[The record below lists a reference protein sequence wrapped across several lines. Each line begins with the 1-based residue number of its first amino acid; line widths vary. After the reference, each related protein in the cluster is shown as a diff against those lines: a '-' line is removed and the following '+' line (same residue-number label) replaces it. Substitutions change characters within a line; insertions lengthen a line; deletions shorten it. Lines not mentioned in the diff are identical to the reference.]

1 MRSDTVSCFSGV
13 SHGIAR
19 CLYAVLLGFVA
30 VTVWEGYD
38 RAQAAVE
45 READDLADL
54 FRDAQTFPRDTRTQI
69 ENQVRNYVGLV
80 VEKVER
86 LETRIKAT
94 RSRWLRLTERTS
106 THKAVAERHP
116 RAIDVR
122 SAASRS
128 SRGR

>member
-69 ENQVRNYVGLV
+69 ENQIRNYVGLV

-86 LETRIKAT
+86 LETVLKQ
-94 RSRWLRLTERTS
+94 LE
-106 THKAVAERHP
+106 
-116 RAIDVR
+116 
-122 SAASRS
+122 AAGS
-128 SRGR
+128 G